1 MHVFIVCCRQS
12 KRAPEDVLTATSTFD
27 DAGDV
32 VRDLIEHRTEQ
43 LPRTETYPIYRVE
56 FGRPAEFIGR
66 YELRPN
72 DYVFMP
78 RAALGTFD
86 EPTIF
91 DMFRVEAAATFS
103 G

>member
-12 KRAPEDVLTATSTFD
+12 QRAPEDVLTATSTFD

-32 VRDLIEHRTEQ
+32 VKDLIEHRAVQ

-56 FGRPAEFIGR
+56 FGQPAEFIGQ
-66 YELRPN
+66 YTLLPN

-78 RAALGTFD
+78 RSALRTFD
-86 EPTIF
+86 EPTTF
-91 DMFRVEAAATFS
+91 DMFKVEATATFS